1 MLNFRLVSAPAGAA
15 PPALPSFSAAATIG
29 RSEGNTLVL
38 HDPTALLSRQHCR
51 LEPTSAG
58 WQVVDLSANGT
69 YVNDMLIGRG
79 QVRPL
84 ALGDRL
90 KLGDWVFSI
99 EGPGAAA
106 AAQPAFSPSSAPDP
120 LDPFGVNDF
129 SRAQPAAPVQA
140 PLPPRVEPGHGM
152 FGADPF
158 QAAPS
163 SPMQGGM
170 QGPAAA
176 PDPFGALPDPF
187 GPGNDPFAAA
197 PPPPGATPLPDVPPV
212 LHGGLDAMSVPL
224 PSVSAPSRPPPPPP
238 SGGGGGGGLPDDWM
252 DDALAGLAP
261 KGAPSATPAPPPP
274 PPPPDPPVHF
284 APPPPPHSPP
294 SHSPPSHSP
303 PSQQHAPRQPAAPPP
318 SSAPPGAAGD
328 GMAAFLEGA
337 AVPAPPGLAPDAAMR
352 ELGRA
357 TRLLSGSLM
366 RLLAAR
372 RAVKGEFRIQ
382 QTAVAARENNP
393 LKFSADEAEVLAT
406 LMGAARPGFQAGA
419 AAVID
424 ACRDL
429 EAHQLAL
436 LAAFRAVMGH
446 VFARLDPQAIAG
458 KEDDAGLLGRL
469 TGSAKGAAFDRY
481 QQVYADLRQ
490 DFSEGLKGRLAQA
503 FADAYEEE
511 SRRRGGS

>member
-1 MLNFRLVSAPAGAA
+1 MAMLNFRLVSAPPGAA

-38 HDPTALLSRQHCR
+38 PDPTALLSRQHCR
-51 LEPTSAG
+51 LEPTGAG
-58 WQVVDLSANGT
+58 WQVVDLSSNGT

-84 ALGDRL
+84 SLGDRL

-106 AAQPAFSPSSAPDP
+106 AAPAFSPGAAPDP

-140 PLPPRVEPGHGM
+140 PLPPRVDPGHGM

-170 QGPAAA
+170 SGPASA

-197 PPPPGATPLPDVPPV
+197 PPPPGAAPLPDVPPV

-224 PSVSAPSRPPPPPP
+224 PSVGPAPSGP
-238 SGGGGGGGLPDDWM
+238 SSGLPDDWM

-261 KGAPSATPAPPPP
+261 KGAAPATPAPRPPPP
-274 PPPPDPPVHF
+274 PPPPDPVDF
-284 APPPPPHSPP
+284 APPLPPP
-294 SHSPPSHSP
+294 
-303 PSQQHAPRQPAAPPP
+303 PRAQAVATPPP
-318 SSAPPGAAGD
+318 SSPAAAGD

-337 AVPAPPGLAPDAAMR
+337 AVPAPPGVPPDAAMR
-352 ELGRA
+352 ELGRS

-372 RAVKGEFRIQ
+372 RAVKGEFRIS
-382 QTAVAARENNP
+382 QTVVTARENNP

-419 AAVID
+419 AAVTD

-429 EAHQLAL
+429 EAHQVAL

-469 TGSAKGAAFDRY
+469 TGGAKGAAFDRY